1 VTAFARVLVPLDGSQ
16 RAETALRWLH
26 LLPARTIRV
35 LHVCAQEGPERTE
48 AARYL
53 EEVVARLGPPD
64 REWETRVV
72 VGEPGER
79 IVGDAADVDLIV
91 MCTQG
96 AGGGGRLLYGS
107 VADLVARHAPV
118 PTLLLRGGNHPVHSV
133 PVRRIVAPLDGS
145 SAAERALPVAVSL
158 ARVLGAHVHL
168 VTVLDGGD
176 AGHGDGQSNPPPG
189 DDASTG
195 GEDANTTQ
203 RALEQRAA
211 AMRASDIAA
220 TTEVRRGEIA
230 PELLA
235 ATTSGDLLVISTH
248 GRGTARRWQI
258 GSVAEKLLRQA
269 DAPVVLVRAD
279 SP

>member
-1 VTAFARVLVPLDGSQ
+1 
-16 RAETALRWLH
+16 
-26 LLPARTIRV
+26 V
-35 LHVCAQEGPERTE
+35 LHVCAQDGAERPK

-79 IVGDAADVDLIV
+79 IVGDAADMDLIV

-107 VADLVARHAPV
+107 VADLVARHSPV
-118 PTLLLRGGNHPVHSV
+118 PTLLLRGGNHPVHGD
-133 PVRRIVAPLDGS
+133 PVRRIVVPLDGS
-145 SAAERALPVAVSL
+145 SAAERALPVATNL
-158 ARVLGAHVHL
+158 AQVLGARVHL
-168 VTVLDGGD
+168 VTVLESAN
-176 AGHGDGQSNPPPG
+176 AGRDEDQTSPPPSSG
-189 DDASTG
+189 AATDA
-195 GEDANTTQ
+195 ENANVAQ

-211 AMRASDIAA
+211 AMRARDVVV

-235 ATTSGDLLVISTH
+235 STTSGDLLVISTH

-258 GSVAEKLLRQA
+258 GSVAEKLLRHA
-269 DAPVVLVRAD
+269 NAPVVLIRAD